1 MELDLVICRGTII
14 DGSGQPGYPADV
26 GIQSGR
32 IAAIAGP
39 GALRARREADARRE
53 QVAARARVAPVDPHR
68 P

>member
-39 GALRARREADARRE
+39 GALAERRTLDASKSRRG
-53 QVAARARVAPVDPHR
+53 RVLR
-68 P
+68 R